1 MPAAVAPARVSRPE
15 RSVSRPERSVSRE
28 DLESLLRVRKL
39 DHTLTAE
46 PEASGGTG
54 DMVRWVVPTGIA
66 ELDRR
71 LDGGIPRGHLSEV
84 VGPRSSGRLALAVSA
99 LAGGMARGEAVALID
114 PLDMFDP
121 VSAAATLRQAQ
132 GGTHRHV
139 QGSVDFSR
147 MLWVRG
153 EATSSARVSLSCE
166 YGTLQKSM
174 DRAVKALNLVLQ
186 AGGFGLVVLD
196 LGEVAPQ
203 AIKRLPY
210 TTWLRL
216 HRVIEGGETA
226 CVLIG
231 SEPMARSAGGVSVL
245 LSRSDARSSSPEAFC
260 SARVVRARAMET
272 DRHVCLSLS
281 APAC

>member
-1 MPAAVAPARVSRPE
+1 MPAAAR
-15 RSVSRPERSVSRE
+15 
-28 DLESLLRVRKL
+28 DHLESLLRVRKL
-39 DHTLTAE
+39 DHTLTAGHDGFE
-46 PEASGGTG
+46 GTG
-54 DMVRWVVPTGIA
+54 DAVRWAVPTGIA
-66 ELDRR
+66 ELDAR
-71 LDGGIPRGHLSEV
+71 LAGGIPRGHLSEV
-84 VGPRSSGRLALAVSA
+84 VGPRTSGRLTLAVSA
-99 LAGGMARGEAVALID
+99 LAGAMARGEAVALID

-121 VSAAATLRQAQ
+121 VSAAAILRQAQGKTLRQAQ
-132 GGTHRHV
+132 GETLRQAQGT
-139 QGSVDFSR
+139 VDFSR

-153 EATSSARVSLSCE
+153 EAASSARMSLSCE
-166 YGTLQKSM
+166 HGTLQKSM

-231 SEPMARSAGGVSVL
+231 SEPIARSAGGVSVL
-245 LSRSDARSSSPEAFC
+245 LSRSDVRSSTSEGFC

-272 DRHVCLSLS
+272 DRHVCLPLS